1 MAEWRFYGRER
12 ELAKVGRFINTPGFD
27 AGLVT
32 GGRGIGK
39 TELMQ
44 ELRGRMGRQAQILIF
59 EMRDPVIENQVDANE
74 RLIETIRHDLPQ
86 KVSSSTPPASEFEA
100 RWPRER
106 FVGII
111 RHLLAQGAVVCLDEF
126 QMAKPMG
133 LEGGLKLL
141 IDRSRSLNGP
151 RPPGKLIMMGSH
163 QQQVLD
169 MFACTEPLHGRATV
183 ASKLRPWPL
192 PTVFGMAQEQS
203 FLQYPGRLL
212 TLWTAFGG
220 VPGRWRRFAREEA
233 GRLAEMGAWKS
244 DRDWRMAFLDWH
256 RDLLQ
261 DNPRERFDNKA
272 YVELAE
278 PAREALLHLAQKPVG
293 MTLSEFPT
301 ELREKPN
308 DGLRKSL
315 DMLVKHLEMVERY
328 GQFMVKGDP
337 RWRIADN
344 SALFQITVYP
354 ELFREAYDEWDT
366 PPDNESTTPLERL
379 QNLEGPVMGRMAA
392 AWLASQQ
399 DVTWSRQGAWRKP
412 VNRTDLADIDAI
424 AFRSKSTDPDSVLV
438 MAGCKR
444 NADKHRPNGLK
455 QDFEN
460 FLAEIGDK
468 AGDRFR
474 SLARETLLVS
484 PVFTDDQ
491 RRLYRQAGF
500 RAVGM
505 HDMAR
510 ETGIE
515 PAPAAAVKAGPGEP
529 KRSRRR
535 KTRDDGPSF
544 DMCGDMMPGAAIHE
558 RNG

>member
-100 RWPRER
+100 RQPRER

-126 QMAKPMG
+126 HMAKPMG

-183 ASKLRPWPL
+183 VSKLRPWPL
-192 PTVFGMAQEQS
+192 PTVFGMAQEQG
-203 FLQYPGRLL
+203 FLQYPGRSL

-233 GRLAEMGAWKS
+233 ARLAEMGAWKS

-256 RDLLQ
+256 RNLLQ
-261 DNPRERFDNKA
+261 DSPRERFDNKA
-272 YVELAE
+272 YVELAK

-293 MTLSEFPT
+293 MTLSEFPA
-301 ELREKPN
+301 ELREKPD
-308 DGLRKSL
+308 DGLQKSL

-354 ELFREAYDEWDT
+354 ELFREAGDEWDT
-366 PPDNESTTPLERL
+366 PLDDEPTTPLERL
-379 QNLEGPVMGRMAA
+379 QNLEGPVLERMAA
-392 AWLASQQ
+392 AWLASQP

-412 VNRTDLADIDAI
+412 MKRTDLADIDAI
-424 AFRSKSTDPDSVLV
+424 AFRGKSTDPDSVLV

-444 NADKHRPNGLK
+444 NADKHRPNRLK

-460 FLAEIGDK
+460 FLAEIGGE

-474 SLARETLLVS
+474 SLAREKLLVS

-491 RRLYRQAGF
+491 RRQAGQAGF
-500 RAVGM
+500 RAVGL

-529 KRSRRR
+529 ARSRRR

-544 DMCGDMMPGAAIHE
+544 DM
-558 RNG
+558 